1 MKYINTTATAIR
13 KIKSNAK
20 IIKNEQSIPLSQALE
35 ISAKQAGYDD
45 FHHATYCASKTQE
58 DKKTISLGS
67 LKLRFFNSEKT
78 FRFDVDD
85 EENLDTVT
93 DELDEAVEEVGGGF
107 GDMSLIDDTGL
118 NQLTQVCKALVE
130 REPAFLDGYA
140 HWVGAL
146 VALSKHNEAI
156 SIGAPILDIALD
168 LIQSAPKNFKLNYY
182 ELSNRPFYRLALNL
196 VFALYGV
203 NKNKEAK
210 DLAQKMLKIWPNDN
224 IGFRFLLVPPEE

>member
-1 MKYINTTATAIR
+1 MKHINTTATAIR
-13 KIKSNAK
+13 KIKSTAK
-20 IIKNEQSIPLSQALE
+20 IIKIEKSIPLSQALE
-35 ISAKQAGYDD
+35 ISAKQAGYED

-58 DKKTISLGS
+58 DKKIISLGS
-67 LKLRFFNSEKT
+67 LKLRFFKSEKT

-93 DELDEAVEEVGGGF
+93 DELDETVEEIGGGF
-107 GDMSLIDDTGL
+107 GDMSLIDDIGL

-146 VALSKHNEAI
+146 VALGKHNEAI
-156 SIGAPILDIALD
+156 SIGTPILDIALD
-168 LIQSAPKNFKLNYY
+168 LILTAPKSFKLSYY
-182 ELSNRPFYRLALNL
+182 ELSNRPFYRLAVNL

-210 DLAQKMLKIWPNDN
+210 DLAQKMLKMWPNDN